1 MNTIQGLME
10 QIKLSQNQISGLN
23 GQLPAKGISQDAPAA
38 TPAPAAPAA
47 VMAADS
53 QSIAFNPAQI
63 NASDLE
69 SAHKALDPDRVARLL
84 GLLD

>member
-1 MNTIQGLME
+1 ME
-10 QIKLSQNQISGLN
+10 QIKLSQNQISGLS
-23 GQLPAKGISQDAPAA
+23 GQLPAKGISQDAPPAA
-38 TPAPAAPAA
+38 AVAPAAPAA